1 MSATDAADKS
11 VGLIDERQVRD
22 PQQEAATLSGRPV
35 A

>member
-1 MSATDAADKS
+1 MLLNES
-11 VGLIDERQVRD
+11 VGLIDERQVREG